1 MAAITHPD
9 RATLVDPFS
18 RKRRKEGG
26 RAQQWPGESS
36 PPVQTNHIVAILASM
51 DLKLTNKVAIVL
63 AASKGLGKAIAT
75 TLSAEGAKVII
86 GSRDQAELDKT
97 AAEISA
103 QTGNEVIAITV
114 DMSNGEAIETFI
126 KKAGEA
132 FGRIDILL
140 NNAGGP
146 PFDKFENFDDTQW
159 QKAFELNL
167 LSMARTGKLVLPYMK
182 KAGGGR
188 IINVI
193 SGSVKSVLANSVLST
208 SMRMGVVGMAKMMAD
223 ELGPYNITVNNVA
236 PGLILTDRI
245 IDSFPKGM
253 TPEKAMQEK
262 TKNIPLGRI
271 GEPEELAA
279 LVAFLASEQASYISG
294 TTIQVDGG
302 ASRAIF

>member
-1 MAAITHPD
+1 VEDNI
-9 RATLVDPFS
+9 
-18 RKRRKEGG
+18 
-26 RAQQWPGESS
+26 
-36 PPVQTNHIVAILASM
+36 M
-51 DLKLTNKVAIVL
+51 DLKLNNKVAIVL

-97 AAEISA
+97 AGEI
-103 QTGNEVIAITV
+103 QELTGNEVMAIAV
-114 DMSNGEAIETFI
+114 DVSKGEEIEEFI
-126 KKAGEA
+126 KKAGAA

-146 PFDKFENFDDTQW
+146 PFDKFENFDDAQW

-167 LSMARTGKLVLPYMK
+167 LSMARTSKQVLPYMK
-182 KAGGGR
+182 TAGSGR
-188 IINVI
+188 IINII
-193 SGSVKSVLANSVLST
+193 SGSVKSVLTNSVLST

-223 ELGPYNITVNNVA
+223 EFGPYNITVNNVA

-245 IDSFPKGM
+245 KHTLPTDVD
-253 TPEKAMQEK
+253 PEKAMQEK
-262 TKNIPLGRI
+262 AKSIPLGRI
-271 GEPEELAA
+271 GQPEELAA